1 MWSEFRGDC
10 AASREKSRHSR
21 TRRGGPDGS
30 EILEA
35 SSSQAEE
42 W

>member
-10 AASREKSRHSR
+10 AASREKSD
-21 TRRGGPDGS
+21 TPEDAGGSDGS

-42 W
+42 R